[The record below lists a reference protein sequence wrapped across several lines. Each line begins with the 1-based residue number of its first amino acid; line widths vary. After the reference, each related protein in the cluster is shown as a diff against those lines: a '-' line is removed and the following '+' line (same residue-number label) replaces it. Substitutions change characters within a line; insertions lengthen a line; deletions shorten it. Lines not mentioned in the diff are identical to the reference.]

1 MALGSEVQSRNAVKW
16 FRGRLLIAS
25 GLIALAFMGLIA
37 RLYDLQITRG
47 DDFATRGQ
55 ANFIKQFATPHD
67 RGIIYDRNSRILV
80 DNRPSLNVEVTP
92 YFLGNREK
100 STATLNELYETLGVA
115 DEAAEKLS
123 SEVFSKQGLN
133 RFVAVRIKRDISLDE
148 VEKIESQRS
157 ILKLDGVEIV
167 EAKRRTYPSGSLAGH
182 LLGYVNEIGRGRL
195 NREKKRDNPN
205 RYKRGDTLGR
215 SGIEHQHEERLR
227 GSDGYAQ
234 KVVDAK
240 GRLQSADY
248 MNSAGTNID
257 DKPAE
262 PGHNIILTIDSEL
275 QKIAEE
281 SFDGRAGSVV
291 VMDVETGEILA
302 MVSKPGYDPNLI
314 SGAMALDEKARLDS
328 NILKPW
334 INRPIQGQYAP
345 GSTFKVVTAMAA
357 LTQGYTTPSE
367 EVFCPGY
374 YRLGGRNW
382 RCHKD
387 SGHGHVNLKEA
398 LKVSCDTYFYA
409 LSVRMGINEIAKA
422 GSELGLGSQTGIE
435 LRGEKRGLM
444 PDEAFH
450 DRVEKSTG
458 GYQKGM
464 ALNTSIGQG
473 SVLTTPL
480 QMAVIYAAMANGGKM
495 IKPQLVKRIE
505 TADFRVW
512 SREFGKLGEV
522 EQKVE
527 GREPEVIFEMKA
539 EIKSRLN
546 LDPAELA
553 AIQEGLIAVAQEPG
567 GTAYWRRSRLVTMAG
582 KTGTAQVIRLGV
594 RRDKAEDMEY
604 FARDHAWFAAYAP
617 IENPEIAVVV
627 LNEHSGH
634 GGSKAGPIAVSVIDA
649 WHTLKENRRANPR
662 LTENENEVRP

>member
-1 MALGSEVQSRNAVKW
+1 MALGSEVQSRHAVKW
-16 FRGRLLIAS
+16 FRGRLLVAS
-25 GLIALAFMGLIA
+25 AVITLAFLGLLA

-67 RGIIYDRNSRILV
+67 RGIIYDRNSLILV
-80 DNRPSLNVEVTP
+80 DNRPSLYVEVTP
-92 YFLGNREK
+92 YFLGSREK
-100 STATLNELYETLGVA
+100 SAATLNELYETLGIEQELA
-115 DEAAEKLS
+115 TELS
-123 SEVFSKQGLN
+123 MEVFSKQGLN
-133 RFVAVRIKRDISLDE
+133 RFVAIRIKRDISLAE

-167 EAKRRTYPSGSLAGH
+167 EAKRRTYPGGSAAGH
-182 LLGYVNEIGRGRL
+182 LLGYVNEIGRGQL
-195 NREKKRDNPN
+195 GNEKKRGNPN
-205 RYKRGDTLGR
+205 RYKRGNTLGR
-215 SGIEHQHEERLR
+215 SGIEHQHEVRLR

-257 DKPAE
+257 DKLAE

-275 QKIAEE
+275 QKTAEE

-291 VMDVETGEILA
+291 VINVQSGEILA
-302 MVSKPGYDPNLI
+302 MVSKPGYDSNLI
-314 SGAMALDEKARLDS
+314 SGALALDEKNRLDS

-334 INRPIQGQYAP
+334 VNRPIQGQYAP

-357 LTQGYTTPSE
+357 LSGGHTTPSE
-367 EVFCPGY
+367 EFFCPGY

-387 SGHGHVNLKEA
+387 SGHGYVNLRTA

-422 GSELGLGSQTGIE
+422 GGRLGLGSQTGIE
-435 LRGEKRGLM
+435 VRGEKPGLM

-464 ALNTSIGQG
+464 ALNTAIGQG
-473 SVLTTPL
+473 SVLVTPL
-480 QMAVIYAAMANGGKM
+480 QMAVIYAAMANGGVM

-512 SREFGKLGEV
+512 SREFGKDGEIT
-522 EQKVE
+522 QKVE
-527 GREPEVIFEMKA
+527 GREPEVIFEMKPQ
-539 EIKSRLN
+539 IQSRLN
-546 LDPAELA
+546 LEEGQLA

-567 GTAYWRRSRLVTMAG
+567 GTAYRRRSRVVSMAG

-594 RRDKAEDMEY
+594 RRDKAEDMDY
-604 FARDHAWFAAYAP
+604 FSRDHAWFAAYAP

-649 WHTLKENRRANPR
+649 WHALKEKRKAHPR

>member
-1 MALGSEVQSRNAVKW
+1 MAIGFEVQSRNAVKW

-25 GLIALAFMGLIA
+25 AIITVAFLGLIV

-47 DDFATRGQ
+47 DDFASRGQ

-67 RGIIYDRNSRILV
+67 RGIIYDRLGQIMV

-92 YFLGNREK
+92 YFLGKREK
-100 STATLNELYETLGVA
+100 AEATLGELYETLRIEPEVR
-115 DEAAEKLS
+115 EELS
-123 SEVFSKQGLN
+123 EEVFAKRGLN
-133 RFVAVRIKRDISLDE
+133 RFVAIRIKRDISLAE

-182 LLGYVNEIGRGRL
+182 LLGYVNEIGRGSL
-195 NREKKRDNPN
+195 EREKKRGNPE

-215 SGIEHQHEERLR
+215 SGIEHQYEKKLR
-227 GSDGYAQ
+227 GRDGYAQ

-248 MNSAGTNID
+248 MSSAGNVD
-257 DKPAE
+257 DKAAE
-262 PGHNIILTIDSEL
+262 PGHNLILTIDAEL
-275 QKIAEE
+275 QKAAEE

-291 VMDVETGEILA
+291 VMDVHTGEILA

-334 INRPIQGQYAP
+334 VNRPIQGQYAP
-345 GSTFKVVTAMAA
+345 GSTFKVVTAAAA
-357 LTQGYTTPSE
+357 LTQGYTNPSE

-374 YRLGGRNW
+374 YRLGRRNW

-387 SGHGHVNLKEA
+387 SGHGHVDLKEA
-398 LKVSCDTYFYA
+398 LKVSCDTYFYEM
-409 LSVRMGINEIAKA
+409 SMRMGIDEIAKA
-422 GSELGLGSQTGIE
+422 GNEMGLGSRSGIE
-435 LRGEKRGLM
+435 LRGEKPGLM

-480 QMAVIYAAMANGGKM
+480 QVAVIYAAMANGGK
-495 IKPQLVKRIE
+495 ILRPQLLKRIE

-512 SREFGKLGEV
+512 LRELTKTGEIT
-522 EQKVE
+522 EKVE
-527 GREPEVIFEMKA
+527 GRSPDTVFEMKPD
-539 EIKSRLN
+539 IKSRLN
-546 LDPAELA
+546 LDPEHLT

-567 GTAYWRRSRLVTMAG
+567 GTAYWRRSRLVSMAG

-594 RRDKAEDMEY
+594 KREKAEDMEY
-604 FARDHAWFAAYAP
+604 FSRDHAWFASYAP
-617 IENPEIAVVV
+617 IEDPEIAVVV

-649 WHTLKENRRANPR
+649 WYELKEKRRETPFSAAPG
-662 LTENENEVRP
+662 NEVRR